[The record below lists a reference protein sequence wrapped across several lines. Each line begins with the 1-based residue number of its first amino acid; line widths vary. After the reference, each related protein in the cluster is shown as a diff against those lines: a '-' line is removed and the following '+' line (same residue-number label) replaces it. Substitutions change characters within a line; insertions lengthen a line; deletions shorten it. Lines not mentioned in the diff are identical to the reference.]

1 MTETIERR
9 LPPGKRIDLVLGA
22 GGVEG
27 PAHIG
32 VLRCLE
38 ERQVTTE
45 QLMITGASV
54 GALIGTF
61 IANGYNSA
69 QLKEIFLSENFRYPR
84 WDVWQ
89 KCLHWPDPSK
99 WFPPI
104 GTNIDAWANYFIENS
119 WPWMVD
125 FKPWLEQ
132 IIREYKLKPQPNLRL
147 VAADFHTHKAVL
159 FEGTNYSLLEGLAAS
174 TAAISGL
181 GMRPVWL
188 PNEHPHKET
197 DGSLSCFGH
206 LLVDGFYHHPIPA
219 DLCQTRPAIVS
230 KIGFA
235 SQPPSE
241 RLSPWDL
248 CMHLREMF
256 LASTYFDNA
265 YPDPEGHIIIQAGM
279 PDVAS
284 TNFGVSLRTL
294 EALVEHGYKAACE
307 RLADVDLSSLPETS
321 R

>member
-1 MTETIERR
+1 MTKTVERR
-9 LPPGKRIDLVLGA
+9 LPPGQRIDLVLGA

-38 ERQVTTE
+38 ERHVTNE

-61 IANGYNSA
+61 VANGYTSA
-69 QLKEIFLSENFRYPR
+69 QLKEIFLSESFRFPS

-89 KCLHWPDPSK
+89 KCLHRPDPSK
-99 WFPPI
+99 WFMPF
-104 GTNIDAWANYFIENS
+104 GFNIDAWANYTINNM
-119 WPWMVD
+119 WPWAID
-125 FKPWLEQ
+125 FKPWLEA
-132 IIREYKLKPQPNLRL
+132 IIREYNLKPQPNLRL

-159 FEGTNYSLLEGLAAS
+159 FEGTDYNLLEGLAAS

-181 GMRPVWL
+181 GMRPVWQ
-188 PNEHPHKET
+188 PSNHPHHHT
-197 DGSLSCFGH
+197 DGSGTCFGH
-206 LLVDGFYHHPIPA
+206 LLIDGFYHHPIPA
-219 DLCQTRPAIVS
+219 DLCATRPAIVS

-235 SQPPSE
+235 SELPNE
-241 RLSPWDL
+241 RLSPLDL
-248 CMHLREMF
+248 FSHLREMYLNKTLF
-256 LASTYFDNA
+256 NNA

-294 EALVEHGYKAACE
+294 EALVEHGYKAACQ
-307 RLADVDLSSLPETS
+307 RLADIDLATLPES
-321 R
+321 AR